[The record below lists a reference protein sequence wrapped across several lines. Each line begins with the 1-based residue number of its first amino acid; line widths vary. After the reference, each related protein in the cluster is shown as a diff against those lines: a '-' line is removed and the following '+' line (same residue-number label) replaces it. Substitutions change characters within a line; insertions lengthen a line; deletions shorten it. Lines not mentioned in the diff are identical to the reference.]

1 MNTTATR
8 RTICGTRYAQVD
20 ARDRDQGADFAE
32 ALRRHPADDYAA
44 LMYLHSLGYD
54 CSTARVVR

>member
-1 MNTTATR
+1 MNATATR
-8 RTICGTRYAQVD
+8 RTICGTRYTQAE
-20 ARDRDQGADFAE
+20 ARDERADFAE
-32 ALRRHPADDYAA
+32 ALRRYPADDYAA